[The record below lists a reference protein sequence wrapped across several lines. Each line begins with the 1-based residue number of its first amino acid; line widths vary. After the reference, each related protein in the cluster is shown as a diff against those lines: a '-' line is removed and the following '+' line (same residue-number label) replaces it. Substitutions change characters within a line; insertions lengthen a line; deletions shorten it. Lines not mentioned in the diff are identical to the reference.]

1 MLTEEKTA
9 VVTVKVH
16 PSFVPT
22 EDLFPHYRLVPL
34 DTDRQGYLCL
44 IFYIGPDSFL
54 ILEPRIKRYAAI
66 RKLTLLLE
74 SAGYPVYEVGRIS

>member
-1 MLTEEKTA
+1 MLIEEKA
-9 VVTVKVH
+9 VVATVKVN

-22 EDLFPHYRLVPL
+22 EDRFPHYRLVPL

-54 ILEPRIKRYAAI
+54 MLEPRIKRYAALKKLSLWLENADYEI
-66 RKLTLLLE
+66 YEIMRK
-74 SAGYPVYEVGRIS
+74 G

>member
-22 EDLFPHYRLVPL
+22 EDQFPHYRLVPL

-44 IFYIGPDSFL
+44 MFYIGPASFL
-54 ILEPRIKRYAAI
+54 ILEPRIKRYAALKKLSLWLENADYEI
-66 RKLTLLLE
+66 YEIMRK
-74 SAGYPVYEVGRIS
+74 G

>member
-22 EDLFPHYRLVPL
+22 EDRFPHYRLVPL

-44 IFYIGPDSFL
+44 IFYIKPDSFL
-54 ILEPRIKRYAAI
+54 ILEPRIKRYAAV
-66 RKLTLLLE
+66 RKLALLLE
-74 SAGYPVYEVGRIS
+74 NAVYPIFEIGRV

>member
-22 EDLFPHYRLVPL
+22 KDQFPHYRLVPL

-44 IFYIGPDSFL
+44 IFYIGPASFL
-54 ILEPRIKRYAAI
+54 ILEPRIKRYAALKKLSLWLENADYEI
-66 RKLTLLLE
+66 YEIMRK
-74 SAGYPVYEVGRIS
+74 G